1 MTWKE
6 LKDFLNTLDQD
17 VLDQTVMA
25 YDVDYGRFMHQCDLM
40 DSVEDDIISHD
51 SLFLTCSSES

>member
-17 VLDQTVMA
+17 ALEQKVMV
-25 YDVDYGRFMHQCDLM
+25 YDVDWGRFIPECDLM

-51 SLFLTCSSES
+51 SLF

>member
-17 VLDQTVMA
+17 ALEQKVME
-25 YDVDYGRFMHQCDLM
+25 YDVDWGRFIPEWDLM
-40 DSVEDDIISHD
+40 DSVEDDVISHD
-51 SLFLTCSSES
+51 SLFLTCSAG

>member
-1 MTWKE
+1 MTWQE

-17 VLDQTVMA
+17 VLEQTVMA
-25 YDVDYGRFMHQCDLM
+25 YDADSGRFMPECDLM
-40 DSVEDDIISHD
+40 DSVEDDVISHD

>member
-1 MTWKE
+1 MTWQE
-6 LKDFLNTLDQD
+6 LKDFLNTLDQG

-40 DSVEDDIISHD
+40 DSV
-51 SLFLTCSSES
+51 

>member
-1 MTWKE
+1 MTWQE

-17 VLDQTVMA
+17 VLEQTVMA
-25 YDVDYGRFMHQCDLM
+25 YDADHGCFMHQCDLM
-40 DSVEDDIISHD
+40 DSVEDDVISHD

>member
-17 VLDQTVMA
+17 ALEQKVMV
-25 YDVDYGRFMHQCDLM
+25 YDVDWGRFIPECDLM
-40 DSVEDDIISHD
+40 DSVEDDVISHD
-51 SLFLTCSSES
+51 SLFLTCSAGA